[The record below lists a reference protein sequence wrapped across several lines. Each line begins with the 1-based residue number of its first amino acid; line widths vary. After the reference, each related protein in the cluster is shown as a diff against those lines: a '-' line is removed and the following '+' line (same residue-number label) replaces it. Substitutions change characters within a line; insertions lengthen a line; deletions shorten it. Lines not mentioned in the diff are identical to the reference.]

1 MFVKASRQMIKFFIC
16 HTKERLLLLVIR
28 LYLLSLKDKVKN
40 KVVIR
45 NHKALLVAR
54 FISGQ
59 K

>member
-1 MFVKASRQMIKFFIC
+1 MFDKASRQMIKFFNC

-40 KVVIR
+40 KFMIR
-45 NHKALLVAR
+45 RHKALLVASP
-54 FISGQ
+54 IAGQ